1 MSWRGMQHKDY
12 LSLILLSIAWGYLC
26 QASNRKMLL
35 AFPLL
40 SRLKILA
47 YKLRVISVCVCV
59 CVSNY
64 IYTYTV
70 CVCALLYVHMK
81 FILTKQFNCGRNT

>member
-12 LSLILLSIAWGYLC
+12 LSLILLSISWGYLC

-70 CVCALLYVHMK
+70 CVSVHFYMY
-81 FILTKQFNCGRNT
+81 I

>member
-59 CVSNY
+59 YQTTY
-64 IYTYTV
+64 IHTLCV
-70 CVCALLYVHMK
+70 CVHFYMY
-81 FILTKQFNCGRNT
+81 I

>member
-59 CVSNY
+59 YQTTYIHILCVCLCTFICTY
-64 IYTYTV
+64 EIYTHQTV
-70 CVCALLYVHMK
+70 
-81 FILTKQFNCGRNT
+81 